1 MFVSITRPDQI
12 KDRNT
17 QRKINRHVMKPIGMA
32 RRRKQK
38 NEKMEVALKS
48 VETPSSTAVVPWQ
61 ADDNIEFASR
71 LYMQSI
77 PSPMS
82 ADQELNYR
90 HFSGRAHKIIAFCKP
105 NSISHPLC
113 RDLLTTSST

>member
-17 QRKINRHVMKPIGMA
+17 QRKINRHVMKPIGLA

-38 NEKMEVALKS
+38 NGQIELALKP
-48 VETPSSTAVVPWQ
+48 VETPSSTAVAPWQ
-61 ADDNIEFASR
+61 ADDNIEYASR

-82 ADQELNYR
+82 ADQDLNYR
-90 HFSGRAHKIIAFCKP
+90 HFSSRAYKIIAFCKDS
-105 NSISHPLC
+105 SIPHVPC
-113 RDLLTTSST
+113 VY